1 MAREQ
6 RKTVTCR
13 PVAGKKTLLEA
24 GDVTDV
30 TRNKHRKLW
39 LLGPRILVHVHEI
52 FSWNDL
58 LYSIKAQQLHVAK
71 ATQLY
76 IELDIA
82 IAHKTPALRWRK
94 LQNGGRF
101 LWVLSTHVIFTSDS
115 SCLLPLSST
124 PPFLTSPVPHRL
136 FGLLYCLCHSNDLHK
151 CIWRGSVCIL
161 FAFNVL
167 DVFQAHLHCDQKLD
181 SVTF

>member
-13 PVAGKKTLLEA
+13 LVTGKKLEA
-24 GDVTDV
+24 GDV

-39 LLGPRILVHVHEI
+39 LLEPRILVHVHEI
-52 FSWNDL
+52 LSWNDL
-58 LYSIKAQQLHVAK
+58 LYSINAQQLHIAK

-94 LQNGGRF
+94 LQNGADP
-101 LWVLSTHVIFTSDS
+101 WVLSTHIIFTSDS
-115 SCLLPLSST
+115 SCLLPLSCT
-124 PPFLTSPVPHRL
+124 RPVLTSPVFYIVPRRL
-136 FGLLYCLCHSNDLHK
+136 FGLLCCLCHSNDLHK
-151 CIWRGSVCIL
+151 CIWDVL
-161 FAFNVL
+161 FAFRSHSM
-167 DVFQAHLHCDQKLD
+167 F
-181 SVTF
+181 